1 MKTIDFSL
9 MVAELVKAEPLV
21 AEILTGL
28 GLGKLVSP
36 EALQVMGNIMTIP
49 RAAAMQGVA
58 MEAVIA
64 AFRERGF
71 SVVNGEAADSTGIC
85 SVTGHFDQASS
96 LPEGHP
102 IELMRAENAG
112 MEEVLDILQAECA
125 GSGAPNSYV
134 VIQALQVLNGV
145 RAHYAKKEELLMA
158 QLYKYGVTGPS
169 QVMWNEDDEIK
180 KEIGT
185 LTQAVTEDADNVLIY
200 KGRIAAVTKKA
211 REMVYKEEQI
221 LFPLCLR
228 FFTDEEW
235 LRIYRDFPE
244 MGMAFVEKPAK
255 WEDGERWTAAE
266 LAKVTEQE
274 ILAGKIQLPTG
285 ELTVK
290 QLSAILALLPLDLTF
305 IDAEEKLRF
314 FINEGRVFPRPLAA
328 LGRDVAECHPPH
340 IVPVVK
346 NLVADFKAKKRSSL
360 EVARY
365 IMGKPI
371 LVKYMAVYD
380 ETGAY
385 MGTLEAVQDCSRILE
400 KFAHR

>member
-274 ILAGKIQLPTG
+274 ILAGKI
-285 ELTVK
+285 
-290 QLSAILALLPLDLTF
+290 
-305 IDAEEKLRF
+305 
-314 FINEGRVFPRPLAA
+314 
-328 LGRDVAECHPPH
+328 
-340 IVPVVK
+340 
-346 NLVADFKAKKRSSL
+346 
-360 EVARY
+360 
-365 IMGKPI
+365 
-371 LVKYMAVYD
+371 
-380 ETGAY
+380 
-385 MGTLEAVQDCSRILE
+385 
-400 KFAHR
+400 